1 MSGYAVQNSGLG
13 WRAINAPG
21 DVGPDEY
28 YSYDQPP
35 PTEPPPPT
43 LEKMATSARQF
54 REQLLSTA
62 ALTIG
67 PLQDAVDTDS
77 ATADELERLKL
88 WKLYRIGLIRIEQ
101 QPGFPVEI
109 RWPSP
114 PQAPTW
120 DGLP

>member
-21 DVGPDEY
+21 DVGADEY

-43 LEKMATSARQF
+43 QEELAVSARQV
-54 REQLLSTA
+54 RDQLLSSA
-62 ALTIG
+62 ALSIG
-67 PLQDAVDTDS
+67 PLQDAVDTDT

-88 WKLYRIGLIRIEQ
+88 WKLYRVGLIRIEQ
-101 QPGFPVEI
+101 QSGFPAEI
-109 RWPSP
+109 LWPSP

-120 DGLP
+120 EGQR